1 VAGSASSALISIR
14 LGHSTPAELGSAL
27 GLRPW
32 QWEQLGAAFC
42 EALDLRGPGM
52 PAPAN
57 AETRNTDD
65 D

>member
-1 VAGSASSALISIR
+1 MLMSAL
-14 LGHSTPAELGSAL
+14 LADPATPAELGSAL